1 MKITK
6 LLLPACLLLACTQAA
21 TADLIT
27 NGGFETGNFTGWSVS
42 DDPYDNT
49 TVEKASSDPNN
60 LVIPFSGEYVARLG
74 TFDVDGTLSQ
84 TIADAAGQPY
94 QLSMWLKSD
103 GNTPNDFNISWN
115 GTTIYSQ
122 TDIPVLNY
130 FNIALNVTGTGT
142 DTLLIGERN
151 DIGYLYL
158 DNVSLNSVP
167 TPGTFALLGMG
178 LAGLA
183 YLQCKKS

>member
-1 MKITK
+1 MKNTK
-6 LLLPACLLLACTQAA
+6 LNLTAILFLACSQTA

-27 NGGFETGNFTGWSVS
+27 NGGFETGNFTGWTVS

-74 TFDVDGTLSQ
+74 TADMDGTLSQ
-84 TIADAAGQPY
+84 TIVDAAGQPY

-103 GNTPNDFNISWN
+103 GNTPNDFNVSWN
-115 GTTIYSQ
+115 GNTIYSQ
-122 TDIPVLNY
+122 TNIPVSDY
-130 FNIALNVTGTGT
+130 FNIALNVTSTGT

-151 DIGYLYL
+151 DAGYLYL

-167 TPGTFALLGMG
+167 LPGTFALLGLS

-183 YLQCKKS
+183 YLQRKPV